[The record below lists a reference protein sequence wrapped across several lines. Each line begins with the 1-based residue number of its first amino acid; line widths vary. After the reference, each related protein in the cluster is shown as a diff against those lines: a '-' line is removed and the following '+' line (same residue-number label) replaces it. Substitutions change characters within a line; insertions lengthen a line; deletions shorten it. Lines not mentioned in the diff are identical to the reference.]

1 MEKEYIK
8 PEGAEQLFSELL
20 EAMRQAPEYK
30 LVYNGFN
37 TVFHKT
43 LDLNVRQSRVVL
55 VGPFAKT
62 DYLLKEHHASS
73 YLRKTVNEARIRL
86 RHQDQLT
93 TEELGDHCQDDF
105 KALCL
110 FVSLLYRQPVPTSL
124 ARRFPA
130 DRPMV
135 PAPLL
140 MGAYLRVI
148 VNRWDERFIYCV
160 ADDVSIDEIKVSYDT
175 LDHKEG
181 MGHQYLQEMIRPGSQ
196 LNLIRP
202 RADKEVL
209 YAEYIILEPDYLVD
223 ITSITSCFESYSHR
237 PILHLLSRLKAVENT
252 EAIVLGNFASQLLD
266 EVVHGEHRN
275 YLESVKEFFKH
286 NSVALLTAPITS
298 NFHTQA
304 QNQLHHIQE
313 AILKELPQHTGTYKA
328 SEVILEPSFF
338 SEMLGLQGRMDFLQ
352 MDHRVMIEQKSG
364 KGGFPPVSADIP
376 RYQEKHYVQTLLYM
390 WLLRYHFHEQYD
402 RIGHTSHAFL
412 LYSKYARGLIGV
424 SFAPQVVAQA
434 LRVRNGIV
442 SQDYRLAE
450 GDDGGLFTLTPDA
463 LREKA
468 VTDNFWNKWI
478 APQLTTLLRP
488 LHTSSDLE
496 RAYYARFLSFVASE
510 HLLSKVGNKTKE
522 NSGFASIWQST
533 LEEKL
538 HAGNIYDRLQMVHPD
553 KDDRGKVS
561 TVTLRFNERADN
573 DMANFRTGDIVIL
586 YPYEQ
591 GSAPDARRTMVYRC
605 SIEQIRKDTLVLSL
619 RTMQVDSHVFLL
631 HRDQPWAIEHDFY
644 ESSST
649 PLYKGLHAFLS
660 APQAR
665 KDLLLMQRPPRI
677 DATRRLNGD
686 YGPFNE
692 MMLRMKQARDLFLII
707 GPPGTGK
714 TSFGMLNTLKEAL
727 TEDGNVLLLSYT
739 NRAVDEICSKLE
751 ESGID
756 YLRVGSTLSCSPQ
769 YRTRLLGERVSECAN
784 LEAMRR
790 LIADVRVMVGT
801 SASLQNNINLLQVK
815 TFATAIIDEASQLL
829 EPHLSGLLS
838 AQKNGV
844 PSIAKIVMI
853 GDHKQLP
860 AVVQQTQT
868 ESSVTDA
875 RLRGIG
881 LTDCRRSLFERLLER
896 YRHDPQVVYML
907 TRQGRMHQDIAR
919 FPNHA
924 FYGGKLQVVP
934 LPHQQQALTRPSD
947 VSGPLETALFGR
959 RVAFLHVDAPAHSP
973 SDKVNLQEAR
983 LIAEMVVRV
992 YRHLGEQF
1000 SPTDSIGVIVPYRNQ
1015 ISAIRN
1021 ILATYGIAELDD
1033 ITIDTVERYQ
1043 GSQRDFIIYG
1053 FTIQRYYQLSF
1064 LTDSCFMEDGK
1075 VIDRKLNVAMTR
1087 AREHLVM
1094 VGNAPLLRNH
1104 SVYAEMMK
1112 EIG

>member
-1 MEKEYIK
+1 MENEYIK
-8 PEGAEQLFSELL
+8 PEGAEQLFHELQ
-20 EAMRQAPEYK
+20 EAMLQAPDYK
-30 LVYNGFN
+30 LVYDAFNG
-37 TVFHKT
+37 VFHKT
-43 LDLNVRQSRVVL
+43 LDLNVRHSRVVL

-62 DYLLKEHHASS
+62 DYLLKERHASS

-86 RHQDQLT
+86 RQKDQLSAD
-93 TEELGDHCQDDF
+93 ELGDHCNDDF

-110 FVSLLYRQPVPTSL
+110 FVSHLYGHAVPSAL
-124 ARRFPA
+124 ARQFPA
-130 DRPMV
+130 DRPIV
-135 PAPLL
+135 TPPLL
-140 MGAYLRVI
+140 LSDYLRVI

-160 ADDVSIDEIKVSYDT
+160 ADDVSIDEMKVSYDT
-175 LDHKEG
+175 YDHKEK
-181 MGHQYLQEMIRPGSQ
+181 MSHDYLQEMIRPGSQ

-202 RADKEVL
+202 RADKDVL
-209 YAEYIILEPDYLVD
+209 YAEYIIFEPDYLVD
-223 ITSITSCFESYSHR
+223 ITSITSCFESYSNR
-237 PILHLLSRLKAVENT
+237 PILHLLSKLRPVENS
-252 EAIVLGNFASQLLD
+252 EATVLGNFASQLLD
-266 EVVHGEHRN
+266 EVVHGEHHS
-275 YLESVKEFFKH
+275 YLDSVKEFFRR
-286 NSVALLTAPITS
+286 NSIALLTAPITS
-298 NFHTQA
+298 DFHTQA
-304 QNQLHHIQE
+304 KNQLYHIQE
-313 AILKELPQHTGTYKA
+313 AIMNELPKHTGTYKA

-364 KGGFPPVSADIP
+364 KGGFPPVSDDIP

-390 WLLRYHFHEQYD
+390 WLLRYHFREQYD
-402 RIGHTSHAFL
+402 KIGHSSHAFL
-412 LYSKYARGLIGV
+412 LYSKYTRGLIGV
-424 SFAPQVVAQA
+424 SFAPELVAQA
-434 LRVRNGIV
+434 LRARNGIV
-442 SQDYRLAE
+442 CQDYRLAE
-450 GDDGGLFTLTPDA
+450 GDTGDLLTLVPDS
-463 LREKA
+463 LRDKP
-468 VTDNFWNKWI
+468 VKDNFWDKWV

-488 LHTSSDLE
+488 LHTSSELE
-496 RAYYARFLSFVASE
+496 LAYYVRFLSFVARE

-533 LEEKL
+533 LDEKL
-538 HAGNIYDRLQMVHPD
+538 HAGNIYDQLQLVSPD
-553 KDDRGKVS
+553 NHSRGKVS
-561 TVTLRFNERADN
+561 TVTLRFKERADN

-591 GSAPDARRTMVYRC
+591 GTTPDARRNMVYRC
-605 SIEQIRKDTLVLSL
+605 SIERIQSDTLVLNL
-619 RTMQVDSHVFLL
+619 RTMQVDSHVFLRHSDL
-631 HRDQPWAIEHDFY
+631 PWAIEHDFF

-649 PLYKGLHAFLS
+649 PLYKGLHTFLS

-665 KDLLLMQRPPRI
+665 KDLLLLQRTPRI
-677 DATRRLNGD
+677 DESRQLNGD
-686 YGPFNE
+686 YGDFNE
-692 MMLRMKQARDLFLII
+692 MMLRVKQARDLFLII

-727 TEDGNVLLLSYT
+727 TDAGDVLILSYT

-751 ESGID
+751 ENGID
-756 YLRVGSTLSCSPQ
+756 YLRIGSTLSCSPQ
-769 YRTRLLGERVSECAN
+769 YRQRLIGERASQCST
-784 LEAMRR
+784 LDAMRR
-790 LIADVRVMVGT
+790 LISQTRVMVGT
-801 SASLQNNINLLQVK
+801 SASLQNNSNLLQVK
-815 TFATAIIDEASQLL
+815 TFSLAIIDEASQLL
-829 EPHLSGLLS
+829 EPHLLGLLS

-868 ESSVTDA
+868 ESEVSVP
-875 RLRGIG
+875 RLRAIG

-896 YRHDPQVVYML
+896 YRLNPQVVYLL

-919 FPNHA
+919 FPNRA
-924 FYGGKLQVVP
+924 FYGGHLQVVP
-934 LPHQQQALTRPSD
+934 LPHQQRELTGPAAYSD
-947 VSGPLETALFGR
+947 PLDNALFGR
-959 RVAFLHVDAPAHSP
+959 RVAFIHVDAPENSP
-973 SDKVNLQEAR
+973 SDKVNLNEAQ
-983 LIAEMVVRV
+983 LIATMVVKV
-992 YRHLGEQF
+992 YHHLGDTF
-1000 SPTDSIGVIVPYRNQ
+1000 TSSDSIGVIVPYRNQ

-1021 ILATYGIAELDD
+1021 IIASYGIADLDD

-1094 VGNAPLLRNH
+1094 VGNGPLLRNH
-1104 SVYAEMMK
+1104 AVYAEMMK